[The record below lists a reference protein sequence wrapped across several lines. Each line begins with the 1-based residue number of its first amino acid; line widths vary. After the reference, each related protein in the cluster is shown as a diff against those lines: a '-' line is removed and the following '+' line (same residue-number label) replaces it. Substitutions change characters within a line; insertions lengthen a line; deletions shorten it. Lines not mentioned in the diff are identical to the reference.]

1 MYNLYVGF
9 YRRKMRRELLYVNE
23 YGGAIM
29 PGLLVLASI
38 NLGLAFAL
46 FALCLVLGV
55 VGGYLFQK
63 IRIDKAGRTA
73 DKIIEDAKVA
83 AEENKKQSI
92 IDAKKEIYGLRQEAD
107 KEIKDRKNQVK
118 DQERK
123 LAQREERLDNRST
136 NLDKREESL
145 IQKEHK
151 IDDRKAE
158 IEKQYHKVEELVQE
172 QAVKLNEIADMSRD
186 DARKIIM
193 DRIEEEMSLE
203 IAAYIRDE
211 EEKAKDEAAH
221 KAQSLLANAIQQY
234 SSDVVNAKTISV
246 VSLPNDEMKGRIIG
260 REGRNIR
267 AIEAATGVDIII
279 DDTPEAVV
287 LSSFDPIRREI
298 ARRTLEALIA
308 DGRIQPTR
316 IEDLVAKFQNELDN
330 ELKET
335 GEKAVFDLG
344 LSKIHP
350 ELVKIIGRLKYRT
363 SYGQNALTH
372 SMEVAYLAGKLAAE
386 IDEDEIL
393 ARRAGLLHDI
403 GKAIDHEVEGSHVEI
418 GVELANRYHEKAEV
432 IDAIASHHGDVEAKS
447 VIAHLVAAADT
458 LSAARPGARSE
469 SLENYIKRL
478 AQLEEI
484 CNNHKGV
491 DKAYAL
497 QAGREVRIL
506 VKPEEINDT
515 QAYKLARDIRLEIE
529 GNVNYPGTIK
539 VIVIRETRAQEVA
552 K

>member
-1 MYNLYVGF
+1 
-9 YRRKMRRELLYVNE
+9 
-23 YGGAIM
+23 M
-29 PGLLVLASI
+29 PGFLILSGIPVG
-38 NLGLAFAL
+38 LGIAL

-55 VGGYLFQK
+55 VGGYLYQK
-63 IRIDKAGRTA
+63 RKIDKAGRTA
-73 DKIIEDAKVA
+73 AKIIEDAKTA
-83 AEENKKQSI
+83 AEENKKATI
-92 IDAKKEIYGLRQEAD
+92 IDAKKEIYALKQEAD
-107 KEIKDRKNQVK
+107 REIKDRKSQVK
-118 DQERK
+118 EQERK
-123 LAQREERLDNRST
+123 LAQREERLDNRSS
-136 NLDKREESL
+136 NLDKREDSL
-145 IQKEHK
+145 VQKEHK

-158 IEKQYHKVEELVQE
+158 IEKQYHKVEELVKEQE
-172 QAVKLNEIADMSRD
+172 TKLFEVADMSSD
-186 DARKIIM
+186 DARKII
-193 DRIEEEMSLE
+193 IERVEDEMSLE

-211 EEKAKDEAAH
+211 EEKAKSEVAH
-221 KAQSLLANAIQQY
+221 KAQSLLANTIQQY
-234 SSDVVNAKTISV
+234 ASDVVNAKTVSV
-246 VSLPNDEMKGRIIG
+246 VALPNDEMKGRIIG

-298 ARRTLEALIA
+298 ARRTLETLIA

-316 IEDLVAKFQNELDN
+316 IEDLVQKFQNELDN

-350 ELVKIIGRLKYRT
+350 ELIKIIGRLKYRT

-372 SMEVAYLAGKLAAE
+372 SMEVAYLTGKLAAE
-386 IDEDEIL
+386 IGENEIL

-418 GVELANRYHEKAEV
+418 GVELANRYHEKFEV
-432 IDAIASHHGDVEAKS
+432 IDAIASHHGDTEAKT

-478 AQLEEI
+478 AQLEDI
-484 CNNHKGV
+484 CNKYKGV

-497 QAGREVRIL
+497 QAGREVRII

-529 GNVNYPGTIK
+529 NNLNYPGTIK